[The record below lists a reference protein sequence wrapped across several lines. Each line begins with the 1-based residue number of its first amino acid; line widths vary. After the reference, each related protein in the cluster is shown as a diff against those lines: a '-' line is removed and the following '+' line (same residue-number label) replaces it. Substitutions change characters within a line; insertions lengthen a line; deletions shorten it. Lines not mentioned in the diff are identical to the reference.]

1 MCLKDAYESSN
12 PWGKGKRGNWEGAWS
27 DGSKEFTPEAQQEL
41 NHKFGNDSVFWISY
55 QDLLRKY
62 QHFDRTRL
70 FMDSPDWRLTQKW
83 ISVEVPW
90 KAEFEQKFR
99 IVLKKES
106 PVVLV
111 LSQLDSR
118 YFDGLQGQY
127 SFRLQFRLHEVDS
140 PGEEDY
146 IVRSH
151 GNYLMERSVVTELK
165 GLKAGTY
172 SVFIMVVADRDTSAP
187 SVEDVVKAQCRH
199 KTDNDKLAQVG
210 VAYDLAH
217 SKGAKYMESQAA
229 ARKAKEKAKA
239 RETRIA
245 TRRKNW
251 EKRHL
256 GREIVRKQD
265 KKNREKRERK
275 EAKEEAED
283 KEEEEREPKD
293 KAVQTEDAKEVTFDK
308 KDKGV
313 QTEELPEP
321 EKLEAQPMDENDK
334 AVQVQIEDLSG
345 STTSSQGTPSTPKS
359 SSLSSPPVH
368 IIRVPLHHGPPPP
381 PPPGF
386 IPNQRSS
393 SSSQPRYSR
402 QPSQRVQAYI
412 TSDGESSAS
421 PISDFDDLYN
431 SDDDTASKA
440 RQTTTGETLK
450 QKKGSDDEDEPEPW
464 NAVCIVG
471 FRVYSK
477 DEGLEVKIYDG
488 DDDKGAAK
496 ELDKIAEEAGTDAD
510 DEGEEKKAKASAVPE
525 EVKDGGVDEPTLPIR
540 AKKNEEPILVDGEK
554 KAQSKE
560 SVALDDSGVSLV
572 TKPTLSE
579 EC

>member
-1 MCLKDAYESSN
+1 LARAYTSRN
-12 PWGKGKRGNWEGAWS
+12 PWGKGKKGNWEGAWS

-111 LSQLDSR
+111 LSQLDDR

-165 GLKAGTY
+165 SLKAGTF

-187 SVEDVVKAQCRH
+187 SVEDVVKAQCRR
-199 KTDNDKLAQVG
+199 KVDNDKLAQVG
-210 VAYDLAH
+210 AAYDLAH
-217 SKGAKYMESQAA
+217 SKGARYMESQAA
-229 ARKAKEKAKA
+229 IRTAKEMAKA
-239 RETRIA
+239 RDTRIA
-245 TRRKNW
+245 TRKKNW

-256 GREIVRKQD
+256 AREIVRKQD
-265 KKNREKRERK
+265 KKNREKREQK
-275 EAKEEAED
+275 EAKDEAEEN
-283 KEEEEREPKD
+283 EEEEREPKD
-293 KAVQTEDAKEVTFDK
+293 KAVQTEDVKEVTSEK
-308 KDKGV
+308 EHKGV
-313 QTEELPEP
+313 QTEDPLAPEP
-321 EKLEAQPMDENDK
+321 EKPTPEIPPMAENDK
-334 AVQVQIEDLSG
+334 GVQVQIEDFSG

-359 SSLSSPPVH
+359 SSVSSPPVV
-368 IIRVPLHHGPPPP
+368 IRIPVHGPPPP
-381 PPPGF
+381 PPPGYF
-386 IPNQRSS
+386 SSQRKNS
-393 SSSQPRYSR
+393 SSSQARYTR
-402 QPSQRVQAYI
+402 QTSQRVQQY
-412 TSDGESSAS
+412 TVSEGESSAS
-421 PISDFDDLYN
+421 PISDFDDLY
-431 SDDDTASKA
+431 SDDDSASKPKTSSA
-440 RQTTTGETLK
+440 EAK

-477 DEGLEVKIYDG
+477 DEGLEVKVYEEGEDEVMV
-488 DDDKGAAK
+488 KGLEKA
-496 ELDKIAEEAGTDAD
+496 EEEAGTDAD
-510 DEGEEKKAKASAVPE
+510 DEDEVEKKNLPVVLEDASAVVEKKDEAAAGGTKSE
-525 EVKDGGVDEPTLPIR
+525 EGTLPIR
-540 AKKNEEPILVDGEK
+540 AKEIDELVSVDDEKNPCLST
-554 KAQSKE
+554 ARQ
-560 SVALDDSGVSLV
+560 VSY
-572 TKPTLSE
+572 
-579 EC
+579 